1 MPVRANKTSLRAPFA
16 PMQPPILNRIYRTIK
31 LMFKKSVQNPFK
43 IKMQFDSI
51 KLFARFVF
59 LGQFFN
65 YIANLLFFS

>member
-1 MPVRANKTSLRAPFA
+1 MRLICAHAG
-16 PMQPPILNRIYRTIK
+16 PILNQIYRPIK
-31 LMFKKSVQNPFK
+31 LAFKKTVQPPFK

-59 LGQFFN
+59 LDQFFN